1 MKFLPYGERSVL
13 IELGFSAASE
23 IKTIRDCFPEAEVL
37 LGLESVVLR
46 FPEAKDYLEHVAENF
61 PKLSKTTA
69 ATGEYRSIPIHY
81 NGEDLSNIASLL
93 KLSTE
98 ELIEIHQQTI
108 WQVALIGFAPGF
120 PYLVPATHQ
129 DLYSQIPRL
138 DSPRTKV
145 PANSVALAGGMCC
158 IYPNSSPGGWQLIGS
173 TSVSLFDT
181 ERENPSLLA
190 VGDLIRFEQ
199 VQ

>member
-1 MKFLPYGERSVL
+1 MKVLPYGERSVL
-13 IELGFSAASE
+13 IELGFSAANE
-23 IKTIRDCFPEAEVL
+23 IKTIQDSFPEAEVL

-46 FPEAKDYLEHVAENF
+46 FPSGTNYLYHVTKNF
-61 PKLSKTTA
+61 PKLSKNTA
-69 ATGEYRSIPIHY
+69 ATGEYRFIPIQY
-81 NGEDLSNIASLL
+81 NGEDLSSVASLL
-93 KLSTE
+93 KLSVK
-98 ELIEIHQQTI
+98 ELISIHQQTI

-120 PYLVPATHQ
+120 PYLIPTTHQ

-145 PANSVALAGGMCC
+145 PANSVALAAGMCC
-158 IYPNSSPGGWQLIGS
+158 IYPNSSPGGWRLIGS
-173 TSVSLFDT
+173 TIISLFDT

-199 VQ
+199 TE